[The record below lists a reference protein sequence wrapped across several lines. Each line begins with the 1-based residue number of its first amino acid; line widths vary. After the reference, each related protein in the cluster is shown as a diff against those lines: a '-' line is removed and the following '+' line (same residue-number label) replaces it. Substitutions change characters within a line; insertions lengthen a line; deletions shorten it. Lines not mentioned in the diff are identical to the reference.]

1 MIEKKMQDEIN
12 KQINEELFSAYLY
25 QSMAAYFAELNL
37 NGFVNWMDQQV
48 QEELI
53 HARKFY
59 DYLIGRGGR
68 VELEAIEKP
77 QKEWDSPL
85 EVFEAAYGH
94 EQHITKRINHMMDV
108 AEELK
113 DRATISMLQW
123 FIDEQV
129 EEEANTDE
137 SVQMLKRIGKDD
149 HGLFMVDRE
158 LAKRPAPAATTTD
171 NQE

>member
-12 KQINEELFSAYLY
+12 KQINEELFAAYLY
-25 QSMAAYFAELNL
+25 QSMAAYFADLNL

-48 QEELI
+48 QEELV

-59 DYLIGRGGR
+59 DYLIERGGR
-68 VELEAIEKP
+68 VELESLEKP

-85 EVFEAAYGH
+85 AAFEAAYGN
-94 EQHITKRINHMMDV
+94 EQHVTKRINHMMDV

-113 DRATISMLQW
+113 DRATISMLHW

-129 EEEANTDE
+129 EEEASTDE
-137 SVQMLKRIGKDD
+137 YVQMLKMIGKDNR
-149 HGLFMVDRE
+149 GIFMVDRE
-158 LAKRPAPAATTTD
+158 LAKRPTATN

>member
-68 VELEAIEKP
+68 VELEAI
-77 QKEWDSPL
+77 
-85 EVFEAAYGH
+85 
-94 EQHITKRINHMMDV
+94 
-108 AEELK
+108 
-113 DRATISMLQW
+113 
-123 FIDEQV
+123 
-129 EEEANTDE
+129 
-137 SVQMLKRIGKDD
+137 
-149 HGLFMVDRE
+149 
-158 LAKRPAPAATTTD
+158 
-171 NQE
+171 

>member
-1 MIEKKMQDEIN
+1 M
-12 KQINEELFSAYLY
+12 
-25 QSMAAYFAELNL
+25 
-37 NGFVNWMDQQV
+37 
-48 QEELI
+48 
-53 HARKFY
+53 
-59 DYLIGRGGR
+59 
-68 VELEAIEKP
+68 
-77 QKEWDSPL
+77 

>member
-1 MIEKKMQDEIN
+1 MIEKRMQDEIN
-12 KQINEELFSAYLY
+12 KQINEELFAAYLY
-25 QSMAAYFAELNL
+25 QSMAAYFEDMNL
-37 NGFVNWMDQQV
+37 KGFVNWMDKQAK
-48 QEELI
+48 EELE

-59 DYLIGRGGR
+59 DYLVERGGR

-85 EVFEAAYGH
+85 AAFEGAYAH
-94 EQHITKRINHMMDV
+94 EQHVTQRINHMMDV

-129 EEEANTDE
+129 EEEANADE
-137 SVQMLKRIGKDD
+137 YVQMLKMIG
-149 HGLFMVDRE
+149 HENRGLFMVDRE
-158 LAKRPAPAATTTD
+158 LAKR
-171 NQE
+171 